1 LIIQPA
7 PISLFNRK
15 DAKSL
20 KSAKKYIVKIEFF
33 VSLCLG
39 GKILKDLMKSV
50 PGFFL
55 VLLFI
60 NPVDGY
66 SQDDNQDL
74 FERMT
79 ERLSEISDKPIDFSE
94 ISQGLDYLQD
104 HPINLNNTTQEELS
118 QLVFL
123 DDRQINNLIRYILSY
138 GTIYSVYELKV
149 VDGFDSA
156 TLLKILPYVSVGP
169 EREKHPVRIKNL
181 LTSGRNQLVIRA
193 GQVVQK
199 QAGYYVTDS
208 LLKKNPNAGYLGSP
222 ARLYF
227 RYSYSFYNRLSIGF
241 SGQKDAGE
249 QFFRGAQKYGMD
261 FYSGYISLQ
270 NTGIL
275 KQITIGNFNVDFG
288 QGLTFSSGIS
298 AGTIPGT
305 GNVRRYA
312 RGVVPSQ
319 SVNEENYLRGI
330 AVVLKKWKFRLSLI
344 YSNHKRD
351 ANVTG
356 VDTVTGDAGMVSSFT
371 ETGYHRIP
379 REIEDKNSIR
389 ESIMGGNVSFKNS
402 FFSIGFTGFH
412 SRWSADLEPK
422 TYPYNLFNFH
432 GKENLNAGIDFQ
444 VALPDIFISGECS
457 RSRSGGMAF
466 VSSIQFS
473 PDPRLM
479 FSISLRDYQR
489 NYQDLLSN
497 AIGQNSSNANE
508 EGVQFTFNAGVAPGL
523 DLTGYADIYR
533 FPWLKYRTDSP
544 SIGSE
549 YQLQSNYTAGRFIKM
564 FLRFRIRSKQ
574 INTPEATQLVNVLQE
589 EKIITLRYQADWQ
602 VTNFLVL
609 RSCFDWLRNRYEKL
623 MPAYGYL
630 LSQNLAYKLPVNHL
644 SLVILYALFG
654 TDSYNERIYSYESD
668 VQYSY
673 SIPSY
678 YGKGIR
684 CMVMIDWAPCHWFDL
699 SVRYGQ
705 TWYSD
710 RNVIGT
716 GLDQINGTTKSEV
729 ELQYKMKF

>member
-1 LIIQPA
+1 
-7 PISLFNRK
+7 
-15 DAKSL
+15 
-20 KSAKKYIVKIEFF
+20 
-33 VSLCLG
+33 
-39 GKILKDLMKSV
+39 MKV
-50 PGFFL
+50 ALAFFL
-55 VLLFI
+55 VLIFI
-60 NPVDGY
+60 FPFEGY
-66 SQDDNQDL
+66 SQDEDPDL
-74 FERMT
+74 LERMT
-79 ERLSEISDKPIDFSE
+79 EKWSDISDKPIDFSE
-94 ISQGLDYLQD
+94 ISQGLDHLKD

-123 DDRQINNLIRYILSY
+123 DDRQINNLMRYILTY

-156 TLLKILPYVSVGP
+156 TILKILPYISLGP
-169 EREKHPVRIKNL
+169 DKEKHTVRIKDL
-181 LTSGRNQLVIRA
+181 LKSGRNQLVIRA

-199 QAGYYVTDS
+199 QAGYHVPDS
-208 LLKKNPNAGYLGSP
+208 LLKKNPNAGYEGSA

-241 SGQKDAGE
+241 SGQKDPGE

-261 FYSGYISLQ
+261 YYSGYISLQ
-270 NTGIL
+270 NTGLL
-275 KQITIGNFNVDFG
+275 KQITIGNFNADFG

-298 AGTIPGT
+298 TGAIPGT

-319 SVNEENYLRGI
+319 SVNEEDYLRGV

-356 VDTVTGDAGMVSSFT
+356 VDTVTGDAGIVSSFT

-389 ESIMGGNVSFKNS
+389 ESIIGGNVNFKNS

-412 SRWSADLEPK
+412 SHWSADLEPK
-422 TYPYNLFNFH
+422 VYPYNLFNFH
-432 GKENLNAGIDFQ
+432 GKENMNAGIDFQ
-444 VALPDIFISGECS
+444 VVYPDVFLSGECS
-457 RSRSGGMAF
+457 RSRNGGMAV
-466 VSSIQFS
+466 VSSIQFT

-479 FSISLRDYQR
+479 FSVSLRDYQR

-497 AIGQNSSNANE
+497 ASGQNSSNANE
-508 EGVQFTFNAGVAPGL
+508 EGIQVTFNAGIAPSLG
-523 DLTGYADIYR
+523 LTGYADIYR

-549 YQLQSNYTAGRFIKM
+549 YQLQTNYTAGRFVKM
-564 FLRFRIRSKQ
+564 FLRLRIRSKQ
-574 INTPEATQLVNVLQE
+574 INTIEALRPVNVLEE

-602 VTNFLVL
+602 VSDVL
-609 RSCFDWLRNRYEKL
+609 LLKSCFDWLRNRYENST
-623 MPAYGYL
+623 PAYGYL
-630 LSQNLAYKLPVNHL
+630 LSQNLAYKLPVKHF
-644 SLVILYALFG
+644 SLIILYALFD

-673 SIPSY
+673 SVPSC

-684 CMVMIDWAPCHWFDL
+684 CMVMIDWAPSHWFDL
-699 SVRYGQ
+699 SVKYGQ

-716 GLDQINGTTKSEV
+716 GLDQINGNTKSEI
-729 ELQYKMKF
+729 ELQYRMKF